1 MNKHVCSNYHIIKQK
16 TSKPCN
22 VFHKVSDQRP
32 STYQKNNR
40 KLSQI
45 DMLIFLRLHR
55 HQEIKRI

>member
-1 MNKHVCSNYHIIKQK
+1 MNKHVCPNYHIIKQK

-22 VFHKVSDQRP
+22 IFHKVSERRP

-55 HQEIKRI
+55 H